1 MVNALKIQNV
11 LQNLGLTQLQHENE
25 KKSGPSG
32 ESDGS
37 VLRVVFQ
44 FLFNSFNDRIGNIFT
59 RSVFNAFEPR
69 R

>member
-1 MVNALKIQNV
+1 MHQNTKCSP
-11 LQNLGLTQLQHENE
+11 NLGMIQLQSENE
-25 KKSGPSG
+25 KKWGPSG

-37 VLRVVFQ
+37 VFRVVFQ

-59 RSVFNAFEPR
+59 CSVFNAFEPR